1 MAFGPRLLIVAI
13 VAAPGDVVGRVPG
26 EDTADVVALRAGL
39 AAVSAGLGIVV
50 QPTSLGA
57 EVVFL
62 TRLRS
67 RAAAWPGAV
76 GILA

>member
-1 MAFGPRLLIVAI
+1 VAFGPRLLIVAI
-13 VAAPGDVVGRVPG
+13 VAAPGDVVG

-62 TRLRS
+62 TRLRG